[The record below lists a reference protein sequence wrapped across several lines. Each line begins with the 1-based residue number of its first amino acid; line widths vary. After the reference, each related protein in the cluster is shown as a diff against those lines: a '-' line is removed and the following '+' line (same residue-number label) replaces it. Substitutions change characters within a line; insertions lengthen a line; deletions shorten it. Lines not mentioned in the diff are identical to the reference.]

1 MNSMDPQDSRLYSQ
15 YYTPAQLM
23 ALGRIAELS
32 ALLEVLL
39 RQVLGQ
45 VMGIS
50 EAAGEALFLGD
61 RASNLVARIKEL
73 GKFGDMPKWFS
84 DEAID
89 WAKRVSKAI
98 EVRDD
103 LLHRAPVL
111 LYRDEEDVERVVG
124 WNRARRAHKPL
135 PIDDDR
141 LLKVV
146 ELLAELQGEAM
157 GKLFW
162 DEWEASVGDNR
173 RP

>member
-1 MNSMDPQDSRLYSQ
+1 MNSMDPHDSRLRSQ
-15 YYTPAQLM
+15 YYTAAQLI

-45 VMGIS
+45 VMGTS
-50 EAAGEALFLGD
+50 ESAGEALFLGD

-89 WAKRVSKAI
+89 WAKRVSRAI

-111 LYRDEEDVERVVG
+111 LYRDEEDDERVVG
-124 WNRARRAHKPL
+124 WNRARRAQS
-135 PIDDDR
+135 R
-141 LLKVV
+141 CRSTTT
-146 ELLAELQGEAM
+146 GC
-157 GKLFW
+157 
-162 DEWEASVGDNR
+162 
-173 RP
+173 